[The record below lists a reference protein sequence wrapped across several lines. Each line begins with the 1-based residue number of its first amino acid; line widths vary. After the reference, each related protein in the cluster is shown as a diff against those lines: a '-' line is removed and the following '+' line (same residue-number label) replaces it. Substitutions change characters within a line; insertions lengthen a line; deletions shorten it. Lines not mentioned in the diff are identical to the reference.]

1 MVIIM
6 VVGWFEHNKTKSGP
20 QSKYVIEQQ
29 PRYFNRICCICLA
42 HHNVNNAAAHDDD
55 DGNDDYNGDN
65 DDDGDDDDYH
75 DDQGSVAVASPFS
88 GLLPSD

>member
-42 HHNVNNAAAHDDD
+42 HHNVNDAAAHDDD